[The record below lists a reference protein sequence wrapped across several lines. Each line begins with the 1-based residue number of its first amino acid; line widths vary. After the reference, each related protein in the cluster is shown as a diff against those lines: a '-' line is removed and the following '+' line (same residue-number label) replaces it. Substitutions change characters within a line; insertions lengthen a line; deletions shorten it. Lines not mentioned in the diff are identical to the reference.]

1 MILTQSKQPIFV
13 YEVTKSIK
21 SIFPT
26 LAKPLNIVSPEMGLA
41 GVRVLPLS
49 LYPQAG
55 VVVPA
60 QGIVREVLYV
70 TPAMRFSKPSFE
82 NSS

>member
-1 MILTQSKQPIFV
+1 
-13 YEVTKSIK
+13 
-21 SIFPT
+21 
-26 LAKPLNIVSPEMGLA
+26 MGLA

-60 QGIVREVLYV
+60 EGIVREVLYV
-70 TPAMRFSKPSFE
+70 TPAMRFSTPSFE